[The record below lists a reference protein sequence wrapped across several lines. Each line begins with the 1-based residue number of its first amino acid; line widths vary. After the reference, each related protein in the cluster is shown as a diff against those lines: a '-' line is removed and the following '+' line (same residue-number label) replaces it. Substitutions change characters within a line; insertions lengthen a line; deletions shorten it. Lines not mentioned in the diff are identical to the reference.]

1 MVNQIS
7 QIEPQRVRDIEKGL
21 QGYLDD
27 PNKNRVQQ
35 IGIQMQNTQ
44 IQQVNSNNT
53 QLNTLIPQIHQIPLN
68 QQQLY
73 YSNFNQN
80 YQFNHQHQMNQ
91 FNYQHQINQFQS
103 FQNFQNINI
112 SWNTNYCGNQNNF
125 NYITKFLNKCKF
137 KQTIIIPMFQTI
149 IITQIIFQSTK
160 R

>member
-1 MVNQIS
+1 MVNQLS

-21 QGYLDD
+21 QGYLND

-44 IQQVNSNNT
+44 IQQVNQNNT

-112 SWNTNYCGNQNNF
+112 SWNTNYYGNQYNF
-125 NYITKFLNKCKF
+125 NYITQIPQQMQI
-137 KQTIIIPMFQTI
+137 QTNNYYSHVPNNNYH
-149 IITQIIFQSTK
+149 SN
-160 R
+160 